1 MRNII
6 KIRSIMQ
13 PFSNQNERI
22 QGLFVVKVLMTVM
35 HICQPML
42 WGTLIEYLANGI
54 YGEVNKILALICI
67 VYCLIAGLSFLEGI
81 MRVRIHTTISANIKS
96 VLFKKILHFPMKEFD
111 SMDNGEFIYRVEGDA
126 DEASDFFCNQELE
139 VLIHAAKS
147 IILVIIVLNIS
158 WVFALVTL
166 LGFLFSTVA
175 LSSIS
180 KKIKI
185 ATVKKK
191 KTVDAYYSFIDETF
205 HCFKDIK
212 LFDLSRLRCEMYDNL
227 MSRSKKAEVMI
238 GKWSAISESMIII
251 IDFLMQASIYV
262 VGIILI
268 MKNRLTLSLF
278 IAVAAYSN
286 MLSDSLLTLTQL
298 IPTIQSTI
306 VSVERI
312 IKSLEKDE
320 EIRGEEL
327 PEKIKTIR
335 FDNVSFMYS
344 NTQNVLENVNIL
356 INDCGI
362 IGIKGGNGAGKTTIF
377 NLIAGLYDDYTGR
390 ILLNERSMLDFSNE
404 SLHKR
409 IGMIDQEPTLFHDTL
424 RENLRLW
431 DEAINDEIIL
441 SVCEKVKLIDFIHSL
456 PAGLDYVIQEN
467 GNNISI
473 GEKKRIAIARAL
485 IRDNDVILLD
495 EVTSSLD
502 EESRMI
508 VIETLKSLMD
518 EKILLLATHNYDDY
532 RISNY
537 MYELKN
543 KRIAKIDTC

>member
-1 MRNII
+1 MR
-6 KIRSIMQ
+6 
-13 PFSNQNERI
+13 
-22 QGLFVVKVLMTVM
+22 
-35 HICQPML
+35 
-42 WGTLIEYLANGI
+42 
-54 YGEVNKILALICI
+54 
-67 VYCLIAGLSFLEGI
+67 
-81 MRVRIHTTISANIKS
+81 
-96 VLFKKILHFPMKEFD
+96 
-111 SMDNGEFIYRVEGDA
+111 
-126 DEASDFFCNQELE
+126 
-139 VLIHAAKS
+139 
-147 IILVIIVLNIS
+147 
-158 WVFALVTL
+158 L
-166 LGFLFSTVA
+166 LT
-175 LSSIS
+175 
-180 KKIKI
+180 
-185 ATVKKK
+185 
-191 KTVDAYYSFIDETF
+191 
-205 HCFKDIK
+205 
-212 LFDLSRLRCEMYDNL
+212 
-227 MSRSKKAEVMI
+227 
-238 GKWSAISESMIII
+238 
-251 IDFLMQASIYV
+251 
-262 VGIILI
+262 LI

-327 PEKIKTIR
+327 PDKIKTIR

-377 NLIAGLYDDYTGR
+377 NLIAGLYDDYAGR

-441 SVCEKVKLIDFIHSL
+441 SVCEKEKLIDFIHSL